1 MRTVHLKLK
10 RYDGWNLHQS
20 YSRFQWPSV
29 KHLPDVNF
37 SEVSLTSSHAKRQ
50 AFKAV
55 RVKWWMCVCVCLC
68 AFVSVCVWHLISLL
82 IFSKYFLMH
91 CQKGGIAFSEPSI
104 FGLCRLDAQFCPC
117 YFADRKVNQD
127 GRASFNVMAIIT
139 TLGGLTATPSQV
151 GLNCSAV
158 SWTCCV
164 KLSRCKLVA
173 N

>member
-55 RVKWWMCVCVCLC
+55 RVKWCVCVSVRVCLC
-68 AFVSVCVWHLISLL
+68 VCVSSYFIANLL
-82 IFSKYFLMH
+82 KIFSDGLSAR
-91 CQKGGIAFSEPSI
+91 GTAFSEPSI
-104 FGLCRLDAQFCPC
+104 FGLCRLDAPFCPC
-117 YFADRKVNQD
+117 YFADRKLNQD
-127 GRASFNVMAIIT
+127 GRASFNVMSIIT
-139 TLGGLTATPSQV
+139 TLGGLSATPS
-151 GLNCSAV
+151 
-158 SWTCCV
+158 CV
-164 KLSRCKLVA
+164 KLSRCKLGA
-173 N
+173 KIAASFTTLQNPL